1 MMEESYVE
9 TKVEALQDNR
19 VKVTVVVD
27 AKDID
32 ARIKK
37 TYRDFAN
44 KYNFPGF
51 RQGKAPRKIIDN
63 ALGAE
68 AVPATVTDDVVNET
82 YPLALDDGNLYP
94 VSKPTF
100 SEDMGLVEAGK
111 PFEYSLEVEVKPE
124 LELSSYEPVAIEMP
138 GEGASDAEIDEQI
151 DALREHYNDYE
162 DASAATKV
170 KEDSYLDLSMKAT
183 DDAGNE
189 IESMSAPTRLYGLG
203 TGLFPATFDAE
214 LVGMKK
220 GQKKEFS
227 IDVPAEPTVM
237 TQPLM
242 GKTAKIN
249 FEVEVQAVKNKV
261 LPELTDEWAKE
272 TLGFESVADLRE
284 RVADSILEQKSEVL
298 PRIKENLCLSQLAD
312 RLEGDVPEAMCE
324 EAETSLLQ
332 DFFQQLQRQSVSFDA
347 YLAQQGITPDQ
358 FKQDVKA
365 QAHDMTKQDLALD
378 AWARH
383 FDMTVTDEDV
393 AEEFVKSGAE
403 DPKALQAEWRKN
415 GQLHMVKNGI
425 ARTNAAM
432 DVMEKAVVT
441 ELKPGEA
448 SDEKKAE
455 KKPAKKAA
463 AKKTAKKD
471 EAAGDAAAE
480 REAEK
485 KPAKKA
491 APKKAK
497 KDDTADSEKAADAE

>member
-1 MMEESYVE
+1 ME

-19 VKVTVVVD
+19 VKVTVTVD

-37 TYRDFAN
+37 TYKDFAH

-51 RQGKAPRKIIDN
+51 RAGKAPRPIIDN
-63 ALGAE
+63 ALGAA

-82 YPLALDDGNLYP
+82 YPLAIDGSNLYP

-100 SEDMGLVEAGK
+100 DEDMGLVEAGK

-124 LELSSYEPVAIEMP
+124 LELSSYDPVEIEMP
-138 GEGASDAEIDEQI
+138 AEGVSDAEIDDQI
-151 DALREHYNDYE
+151 DQLREHYYDYE
-162 DASAATKV
+162 DAAAATKV
-170 KEDSYLDLSMKAT
+170 KEDSYLDLGMKAT
-183 DDAGNE
+183 DDAGAD
-189 IESMSAPTRLYGLG
+189 IESLTTPTRLYGLG
-203 TGLFPATFDAE
+203 TGLFPAEFDAE

-242 GKTAKIN
+242 GKTTKIN
-249 FEVEVQAVKNKV
+249 FEVEVISVKNKV
-261 LPELTDEWAKE
+261 LPEVTDEWAKD
-272 TLGFESVADLRE
+272 TLGFENVADLRS
-284 RVADSILEQKSEVL
+284 RVAESIEEQKADVL
-298 PRIKENLCLSQLAD
+298 PRIKENQCLSKLAD
-312 RLEGDVPEAMCE
+312 RLQGEAPEAMCE

-332 DFFQQLQRQSVSFDA
+332 DFFQQLQRQGMSFDA
-347 YLAQQGITPDQ
+347 YLAQQGIKPDQ
-358 FKQDVKA
+358 FKEDVKA
-365 QAHDMTKQDLALD
+365 QAADMTKQDLALD

-383 FDMTVTDEDV
+383 FGMEVTDEDV
-393 AEEFVKSGAE
+393 AEEFVKSGVE
-403 DPKALQAEWRKN
+403 DPKKLQEEWRRN

-425 ARTNAAM
+425 ARTRAAE

-441 ELKPGEA
+441 IVEPGA
-448 SDEKKAE
+448 AADKKDE
-455 KKPAKKAA
+455 KKPAKKAS

-471 EAAGDAAAE
+471 EAKAE
-480 REAEK
+480 ATEK
-485 KPAKKA
+485 KPAAKKA

-497 KDDTADSEKAADAE
+497 KDEAADAEKAADAE

>member
-1 MMEESYVE
+1 MMEDSYVE

-19 VKVTVVVD
+19 VKVTVTVD

-37 TYRDFAN
+37 TYKDFAH

-51 RQGKAPRKIIDN
+51 RAGKAPRPIIDN

-82 YPLALDDGNLYP
+82 YPLAIDECNLYP

-100 SEDMGLVEAGK
+100 AEDMGLVAAGK

-124 LELSSYEPVAIEMP
+124 LELSSYEPVEIDMP
-138 GEGASDAEIDEQI
+138 AEGASDAEVDDQIEQ
-151 DALREHYNDYE
+151 LREHYYDYE
-162 DASAATKV
+162 DAAAATKV
-170 KEDSYLDLSMKAT
+170 KEDSYLDLGMKAT
-183 DDAGNE
+183 DDAGE
-189 IESMSAPTRLYGLG
+189 DIASLTTPTRLYGLG
-203 TGLFPATFDAE
+203 TGLFPAAFDAE

-242 GKTAKIN
+242 GKTSKIN

-261 LPELTDEWAKE
+261 LPEVTDEWVKD
-272 TLGFESVADLRE
+272 TLGFENVADLRT
-284 RVADSILEQKSEVL
+284 RVADSILEQKEEVL
-298 PRIKENLCLSQLAD
+298 PRIKENQCLSKLAD
-312 RLEGDVPEAMCE
+312 RLQGEVPEAMCE

-332 DFFQQLQRQSVSFDA
+332 DFFQQLQRQGVSFDA
-347 YLAQQGITPDQ
+347 YLKQQGITPDR
-358 FKQDVKA
+358 FKEDVKA
-365 QAHDMTKQDLALD
+365 QAADMTKQDLALD

-383 FDMTVTDEDV
+383 YSMEVTDEDV
-393 AEEFVKSGAE
+393 AEEFVKSGVE
-403 DPKALQAEWRKN
+403 DPKKLQEEWRKN

-425 ARTNAAM
+425 ARTRAAE

-441 ELKPGEA
+441 IVEPGA
-448 SDEKKAE
+448 AADKKDEKKT
-455 KKPAKKAA
+455 AKKAA

-471 EAAGDAAAE
+471 EAKD
-480 REAEK
+480 EATEK
-485 KPAKKA
+485 KPAAKKA

-497 KDDTADSEKAADAE
+497 KDEAADAEKAADAE

>member
-1 MMEESYVE
+1 MMEDSYVE

-19 VKVTVVVD
+19 VKVTVTVD

-37 TYRDFAN
+37 TYKDFAH

-51 RQGKAPRKIIDN
+51 RAGKAPRPIIDN
-63 ALGAE
+63 ALGAA
-68 AVPATVTDDVVNET
+68 AVPAAVTDDVVNET
-82 YPLALDDGNLYP
+82 YPLAIDGSNLYP
-94 VSKPTF
+94 VAKPAF
-100 SEDMGLVEAGK
+100 DENMGLVEAGK

-124 LELSSYEPVAIEMP
+124 LELSSYEPVEIEMP
-138 GEGASDAEIDEQI
+138 AEGVSDAEIDDQI
-151 DALREHYNDYE
+151 DQLREHYYDYE
-162 DASAATKV
+162 DAAAATKV
-170 KEDSYLDLSMKAT
+170 KEDSYLDLSIKAT
-183 DDAGNE
+183 DDAGE
-189 IESMSAPTRLYGLG
+189 DIASMNTPSRLYGLG
-203 TGLFPATFDAE
+203 TGLFPAEFDAE

-242 GKTAKIN
+242 GKTTKIN
-249 FEVEVQAVKNKV
+249 FEVEVVSVKNKA
-261 LPELTDEWAKE
+261 LPEVTDEWAKD
-272 TLGFESVADLRE
+272 TLGFEDVADLRN
-284 RVADSILEQKSEVL
+284 RVAESIAEQKADVL
-298 PRIKENLCLSQLAD
+298 PRIKENQCLSQLAD
-312 RLEGDVPEAMCE
+312 RLQGEAPEAMCE

-332 DFFQQLQRQSVSFDA
+332 DFFQQLQRQGMSFDA
-347 YLAQQGITPDQ
+347 YLAQQGIKPDQ
-358 FKQDVKA
+358 FKDDVKA
-365 QAHDMTKQDLALD
+365 QAADMTKQDLALD

-383 FDMTVTDEDV
+383 FGMEVTDEDV
-393 AEEFVKSGAE
+393 AEEFVKSGVE
-403 DPKALQAEWRKN
+403 DPKKLQEEWRKN

-425 ARTNAAM
+425 ARTRAAQ

-441 ELKPGEA
+441 EIEPGKA
-448 SDEKKAE
+448 SDEK

-471 EAAGDAAAE
+471 EAKADAAAE
-480 REAEK
+480 PEATEK

-497 KDDTADSEKAADAE
+497 KDEAAEAEKAADAE